1 MTTKD
6 QLLLYLKE
14 NQGNWVSGELISNNL
29 LVSRSAIWKHIR
41 KLKEEGYVIESAPKK
56 GYLLSK
62 ASDPITADEIRQG
75 LCTNVFGRK
84 NIIYLKE
91 TDSTNTRAKELAAQG
106 APEGTLIIAE
116 KQTKGRGRRGRNW
129 FSPSGGGIYFSLIL
143 RPAISPGETPRITL
157 MTAVVLAET
166 LISMMKLKLRIKW
179 PNDILVNGKKLAG
192 ILTEI
197 STEMDAVNYIV
208 VGLGMNVNT
217 RFENFPQEIKKSA
230 TSILI
235 ETGKQFPRVRF
246 IQHYLKLY
254 EKYYD
259 MFKKNDFEPIMKR
272 WKELA
277 DIIGKQIKVD
287 VIGKTHIGKVID
299 VDNDGVLIL
308 KDDQGRLQRIFSG
321 DVTLARQVSVRL
333 LKKGGVTV

>member
-1 MTTKD
+1 MATTKD

-29 LVSRSAIWKHIR
+29 SVSRAAIWKHIH
-41 KLKEEGYVIESAPKK
+41 KLKEEGYVIESASKK
-56 GYLLSK
+56 GYLLSES
-62 ASDPITADEIRQG
+62 SDPITADEIRQG
-75 LCTNVFGRK
+75 LCTKVFGKK
-84 NIIYLKE
+84 NIIFLNE

-106 APEGTLIIAE
+106 APEGTLVIAE
-116 KQTKGRGRRGRNW
+116 KQTEGRGRRGRSW
-129 FSPSGGGIYFSLIL
+129 FSPPGGGIYFSLIL
-143 RPAISPGETPRITL
+143 RPVISPGETPKITL

-166 LISMMKLKLRIKW
+166 LISLMKLKLRIKW

-197 STEMDAVNYIV
+197 STEMDAVNYII
-208 VGLGMNVNT
+208 VGLGLNVNT
-217 RFENFPQEIKKSA
+217 QFEKFPQDIKENA

-235 ETGKQFPRVRF
+235 ENGKQFPRVRL

-254 EKYYD
+254 EIYYD
-259 MFKKNDFEPIMKR
+259 MFKNNDFEPIMKR
-272 WKELA
+272 WRELA
-277 DIIGKQIKVD
+277 DIIGKQIRVD
-287 VIGKTHIGKVID
+287 VIGKTHIGKVVD

-321 DVTLARQVSVRL
+321 DVTLARQ
-333 LKKGGVTV
+333 LK

>member
-1 MTTKD
+1 MATTKD
-6 QLLLYLKE
+6 KLLLFLKK

-29 LVSRSAIWKHIR
+29 SVSRAAIWKHIR
-41 KLKEEGYVIESAPKK
+41 KLKEEGYIIESSPKK

-75 LCTNVFGRK
+75 LSTKVFGK
-84 NIIYLKE
+84 KDIIYLNE

-106 APEGTLIIAE
+106 APEGTLVIAE
-116 KQTKGRGRRGRNW
+116 KQTEGRGRRGRSW
-129 FSPSGGGIYFSLIL
+129 FSPPGGGIYFSLIL
-143 RPAISPGETPRITL
+143 RPVLSPTETPRITL

-166 LISMMKLKLRIKW
+166 LISLMKLKLRIKW

-197 STEMDAVNYIV
+197 STEMDEVNYII
-208 VGLGMNVNT
+208 VGLGLNVNT
-217 RFENFPQEIKKSA
+217 QLEDLPREIKKTA

-235 ETGKQFPRVRF
+235 ETGKQFPRVKL

-272 WKELA
+272 WRELA
-277 DIIGKQIKVD
+277 DIIGKQIRVD
-287 VIGKTHIGKVID
+287 VIGKTHIGKVVD

-308 KDDQGRLQRIFSG
+308 KDNQGKLQRIFSG
-321 DVTLARQVSVRL
+321 DATLARQLSDSL
-333 LKKGGVTV
+333 L

>member
-1 MTTKD
+1 MATKN

-14 NQGNWVSGELISNNL
+14 NQENWVSGELISNNL
-29 LVSRSAIWKHIR
+29 SVSRAAIWKQIR
-41 KLKEEGYVIESAPKK
+41 NLKEDGYIIESSPKK

-62 ASDPITADEIRQG
+62 SSDPITAGEIRQG
-75 LCTNVFGRK
+75 LSTRVFGKK
-84 NIIYLKE
+84 NIIYLRE

-106 APEGTLIIAE
+106 APEGTLVIAE
-116 KQTKGRGRRGRNW
+116 KQTNGRGRRGRSW
-129 FSPSGGGIYFSLIL
+129 FSPPGGGIYFSLIL
-143 RPAISPGETPRITL
+143 RPVISPGETPRITL

-166 LISMMKLKLRIKW
+166 LISLMKLKLRIKW

-197 STEMDAVNYIV
+197 STEMDEVNYII
-208 VGLGMNVNT
+208 VGLGLNVNT
-217 RFENFPQEIKKSA
+217 QFEKFPQEIKENA

-235 ETGKQFPRVRF
+235 ENGKQFPRVRL

-259 MFKKNDFEPIMKR
+259 MFKNNDFEPIMKR
-272 WKELA
+272 WRELA
-277 DIIGKQIKVD
+277 DIIGKQIRVD
-287 VIGKTHIGKVID
+287 VIGNTHFGKVVD

-308 KDDQGRLQRIFSG
+308 KDNQGMLQRIFSG
-321 DVTLARQVSVRL
+321 DVTLARQ
-333 LKKGGVTV
+333 LK

>member
-29 LVSRSAIWKHIR
+29 SVSRAAIWKHIR
-41 KLKEEGYVIESAPKK
+41 NLKEEGYVIESASKK
-56 GYLLSK
+56 GYLLSES
-62 ASDPITADEIRQG
+62 SDPITADEIRQG
-75 LCTNVFGRK
+75 LCTKVFGKK
-84 NIIYLKE
+84 NIIFLNE

-106 APEGTLIIAE
+106 APEGTLVIAE
-116 KQTKGRGRRGRNW
+116 KQTEGRGRRGRSW
-129 FSPSGGGIYFSLIL
+129 FSPPGGGIYFSLIL
-143 RPAISPGETPRITL
+143 RPVISPGETPKITL

-166 LISMMKLKLRIKW
+166 LISLMKLKLRIKW

-197 STEMDAVNYIV
+197 STEMDAVNYII
-208 VGLGMNVNT
+208 VGLGLNVNT
-217 RFENFPQEIKKSA
+217 QFEKFPQDIKGNA

-235 ETGKQFPRVRF
+235 ENGKQFPRVKL

-254 EKYYD
+254 EIYYD
-259 MFKKNDFEPIMKR
+259 MFKNNDFEPIMKR
-272 WKELA
+272 WRELA
-277 DIIGKQIKVD
+277 DIIGKQIRVD
-287 VIGKTHIGKVID
+287 VIGKTHIGKVVD

-321 DVTLARQVSVRL
+321 DVTLARQITL
-333 LKKGGVTV
+333 

>member
-1 MTTKD
+1 MATTKD

-29 LVSRSAIWKHIR
+29 SVSRAAIWKHIR
-41 KLKEEGYVIESAPKK
+41 NLKEEGYVIESASKK
-56 GYLLSK
+56 GYFLSES
-62 ASDPITADEIRQG
+62 SDPITADEIRQG
-75 LCTNVFGRK
+75 LCTKVFGKK
-84 NIIYLKE
+84 NIIFLNE

-106 APEGTLIIAE
+106 APEGTLVIAE
-116 KQTKGRGRRGRNW
+116 KQTEGRGRRGRSW
-129 FSPSGGGIYFSLIL
+129 FSPPGGGIYFSLIL
-143 RPAISPGETPRITL
+143 RPVISPGETPKITL

-166 LISMMKLKLRIKW
+166 LISLMKLKLRIKW

-197 STEMDAVNYIV
+197 STEMDAVNYII
-208 VGLGMNVNT
+208 VGLGLNVNT
-217 RFENFPQEIKKSA
+217 QFEKFPQDIKENA

-235 ETGKQFPRVRF
+235 ENGKQFPRVKL

-254 EKYYD
+254 EIYYD
-259 MFKKNDFEPIMKR
+259 MFKNNDFEPIMKR
-272 WKELA
+272 WRELA
-277 DIIGKQIKVD
+277 DIIGKQIRVD
-287 VIGKTHIGKVID
+287 VIGKTHIGKVVD

-321 DVTLARQVSVRL
+321 DVTLARQITL
-333 LKKGGVTV
+333 

>member
-1 MTTKD
+1 MATKD

-29 LVSRSAIWKHIR
+29 AVSRSAIWKHIG

-62 ASDPITADEIRQG
+62 DSDPITADEIRKG
-75 LCTNVFGRK
+75 LCTKVFGK
-84 NIIYLKE
+84 QNIIYLKE

-116 KQTKGRGRRGRNW
+116 KQTNGRGRRGRNW
-129 FSPSGGGIYFSLIL
+129 FSPPGGGIYCSLIL
-143 RPAISPGETPRITL
+143 RPTMQPGETPRITL

-166 LISMMKLKLRIKW
+166 LIFLMKLKLRIKW

-208 VGLGMNVNT
+208 VGLGLNVNT
-217 RFENFPQEIKKSA
+217 RFENFPKEIKKTA

-235 ETGKQFPRVRF
+235 ETGNRTPRIKL
-246 IQHYLKLY
+246 IQNYLKLY
-254 EKYYD
+254 EQYYD
-259 MFKKNDFEPIMKR
+259 MFKKNNFKPIMSR
-272 WKELA
+272 WRELA
-277 DIIGKQIKVD
+277 DIIGKQIKVN
-287 VIGKTHIGKVID
+287 VIGKTHIGEVVD

-308 KDDQGRLQRIFSG
+308 KDDQGMLQRIFSG
-321 DVTLARQVSVRL
+321 DIYLGRL
-333 LKKGGVTV
+333 

>member
-29 LVSRSAIWKHIR
+29 AVSRSAIWKHIR
-41 KLKEEGYVIESAPKK
+41 KLKEDGYVIESAPKK

-75 LCTNVFGRK
+75 LCTNVLGRK

-129 FSPSGGGIYFSLIL
+129 FSPPGGGIYFSLIL

-166 LISMMKLKLRIKW
+166 LISMMKLKLRIKR

-208 VGLGMNVNT
+208 VGLGMNVNMQ
-217 RFENFPQEIKKSA
+217 FENFPSEIKKKA

-246 IQHYLKLY
+246 IQHYLKMY

-259 MFKKNDFEPIMKR
+259 IMS
-272 WKELA
+272 
-277 DIIGKQIKVD
+277 Q
-287 VIGKTHIGKVID
+287 
-299 VDNDGVLIL
+299 
-308 KDDQGRLQRIFSG
+308 
-321 DVTLARQVSVRL
+321 
-333 LKKGGVTV
+333 

>member
-1 MTTKD
+1 MSTKD

-29 LVSRSAIWKHIR
+29 SVSRAAIWKHIH
-41 KLKEEGYVIESAPKK
+41 KLKEEGYTIESAPKK
-56 GYLLSK
+56 GYFLSK
-62 ASDPITADEIRQG
+62 SSDPITADEIREG
-75 LCTNVFGRK
+75 LCTKVFGKK
-84 NIIYLKE
+84 NIVYLKE

-116 KQTKGRGRRGRNW
+116 KQTKGRGRRGRSW
-129 FSPSGGGIYFSLIL
+129 FSPPGGGIYFSLIL
-143 RPAISPGETPRITL
+143 RPAISPTETPRITL

-166 LISMMKLKLRIKW
+166 LISLMKLKLRIKW

-217 RFENFPQEIKKSA
+217 RFENFPSEIKKNA

-235 ETGKQFPRVRF
+235 ETGEQFPRVRL

-254 EKYYD
+254 EQYYD
-259 MFKKNDFEPIMKR
+259 MFKKNNFEPIMKR

-287 VIGKTHIGKVID
+287 VVGKTHIGKVID

-321 DVTLARQVSVRL
+321 DVTLARQVSARL
-333 LKKGGVTV
+333 LKKGG

>member
-1 MTTKD
+1 MATTKD
-6 QLLLYLKE
+6 KLLLYLKKD
-14 NQGNWVSGELISNNL
+14 QGNWVSGELISSKL
-29 LVSRSAIWKHIR
+29 SVSRAAIWKHIQ
-41 KLKEEGYVIESAPKK
+41 KLKEEGYIIESSPKK

-62 ASDPITADEIRQG
+62 SSDPITAAELRHG
-75 LCTNVFGRK
+75 LSTKVFGK
-84 NIIYLKE
+84 KDIIYLNE

-116 KQTKGRGRRGRNW
+116 KQTKGRGRRGRSW
-129 FSPSGGGIYFSLIL
+129 FSPPGGGIYFSLIL
-143 RPAISPGETPRITL
+143 RPIISPSETPRITL

-166 LISMMKLKLRIKW
+166 LISLMKLKLRIKW

-217 RFENFPQEIKKSA
+217 QLEDLPKEIKKTA

-235 ETGKQFPRVRF
+235 ETGKQFPRVKL
-246 IQHYLKLY
+246 IKHYLKLY

-259 MFKKNDFEPIMKR
+259 MFKNNDFEPIMKR

-277 DIIGKQIKVD
+277 DIIGKQIRVD
-287 VIGKTHIGKVID
+287 VIGKTHIGKVVD

-308 KDDQGRLQRIFSG
+308 KDDQGKLQRIFSG
-321 DVTLARQVSVRL
+321 DVTLARQF
-333 LKKGGVTV
+333 K

>member
-1 MTTKD
+1 MANTKD
-6 QLLLYLKE
+6 KLLLFLKK

-29 LVSRSAIWKHIR
+29 SVSRSAIWKHIQ
-41 KLKEEGYVIESAPKK
+41 KLKEEGYVIESASKK

-62 ASDPITADEIRQG
+62 SSDPITADEIRHG
-75 LCTNVFGRK
+75 LSTKVFGKK
-84 NIIYLKE
+84 NIIYLNE
-91 TDSTNTRAKELAAQG
+91 TDSTNKRAKELAAQG
-106 APEGTLIIAE
+106 APEGVLVIAE
-116 KQTKGRGRRGRNW
+116 KQTSGRGRRGRSW
-129 FSPSGGGIYFSLIL
+129 FSPPGDGIYFSLIL
-143 RPAISPGETPRITL
+143 RPVISPSETPKITL

-166 LISMMKLKLRIKW
+166 LISLMKLKLRIKW

-197 STEMDAVNYIV
+197 STEMDAVNYII
-208 VGLGMNVNT
+208 VGLGLNVNT
-217 RFENFPQEIKKSA
+217 LFEKIPQDIKENA

-235 ETGKQFPRVRF
+235 ETGKPFPRIKL

-259 MFKKNDFEPIMKR
+259 MFKNNDFEPIMKR

-277 DIIGKQIKVD
+277 DIIGKQIRVD
-287 VIGKTHIGKVID
+287 VIGKTHIGKVVD

-308 KDDQGRLQRIFSG
+308 KDNQGVLQRIFSG
-321 DVTLARQVSVRL
+321 DVTLARQLSARSL
-333 LKKGGVTV
+333 

>member
-1 MTTKD
+1 MATKD

-29 LVSRSAIWKHIR
+29 AVSRSAIWKHIG

-62 ASDPITADEIRQG
+62 DSDPITADEIRKG
-75 LCTNVFGRK
+75 LCTKVFGK
-84 NIIYLKE
+84 QNIIYLKE

-116 KQTKGRGRRGRNW
+116 KQTNGRGRRGRNW
-129 FSPSGGGIYFSLIL
+129 FSPPGGGIYCSLIL
-143 RPAISPGETPRITL
+143 RPTMQPGETPRITL

-166 LISMMKLKLRIKW
+166 LIFLMKLKLRIKW

-208 VGLGMNVNT
+208 VGLGLNVNT
-217 RFENFPQEIKKSA
+217 RFENFPKEIKKTA

-235 ETGKQFPRVRF
+235 ETGNRTPRIKL
-246 IQHYLKLY
+246 IQNYLKLY
-254 EKYYD
+254 EQYYD
-259 MFKKNDFEPIMKR
+259 MFKKNNFKPIMSR
-272 WKELA
+272 WRELA
-277 DIIGKQIKVD
+277 DIIGKQIKVN
-287 VIGKTHIGKVID
+287 VIGKTHIGEVVD

-308 KDDQGRLQRIFSG
+308 KDDQGMLQRIFSG
-321 DVTLARQVSVRL
+321 DIYLGRL
-333 LKKGGVTV
+333 QIG

>member
-1 MTTKD
+1 MSTKN

-29 LVSRSAIWKHIR
+29 SVSRSAIWKHIR

-56 GYLLSK
+56 GYFLSK
-62 ASDPITADEIRQG
+62 ASDPITADEIMEG

-217 RFENFPQEIKKSA
+217 RFENFPSEIKKSA

-235 ETGKQFPRVRF
+235 EAGNRVPRIKF
-246 IQHYLKLY
+246 IQNYLKLY
-254 EKYYD
+254 EKYYN

-277 DIIGKQIKVD
+277 DIIGKQIRVD

-321 DVTLARQVSVRL
+321 DVTLARQISARS
-333 LKKGGVTV
+333 LKKGG

>member
-1 MTTKD
+1 MSTKD
-6 QLLLYLKE
+6 KLLLYLKR
-14 NQGNWVSGELISNNL
+14 NQGNWVSGELISSKL
-29 LVSRSAIWKHIR
+29 SVSRAAIWKHIQ
-41 KLKEEGYVIESAPKK
+41 KLKEEGYIIESASKK

-62 ASDPITADEIRQG
+62 SSDPITADEIRQG
-75 LCTNVFGRK
+75 LSTKVFGKK
-84 NIIYLKE
+84 NIIFLKE

-106 APEGTLIIAE
+106 APEGTLVIAE
-116 KQTKGRGRRGRNW
+116 KQTSGRGRRGRNW
-129 FSPSGGGIYFSLIL
+129 FSPPGGGIYCSLIL
-143 RPAISPGETPRITL
+143 RPVLSPSETPRITL

-166 LISMMKLKLRIKW
+166 LISLMKLKLRIKW

-217 RFENFPQEIKKSA
+217 QLEDLPREIKKTA

-235 ETGKQFPRVRF
+235 ETKKPFPRVKL

-272 WKELA
+272 WRKLA

-287 VIGKTHIGKVID
+287 VIGKTHTGKVVD

-308 KDDQGRLQRIFSG
+308 KDDQGKLQRIFSG
-321 DVTLARQVSVRL
+321 DVTMARQLDPS
-333 LKKGGVTV
+333 TPPNH

>member
-14 NQGNWVSGELISNNL
+14 NQGSWVSGELISNNL
-29 LVSRSAIWKHIR
+29 SVSRAAIWKHIR
-41 KLKEEGYVIESAPKK
+41 NLKEEGYVIESASKK
-56 GYLLSK
+56 GYLLSES
-62 ASDPITADEIRQG
+62 SDPITADEIRQG
-75 LCTNVFGRK
+75 LCTKVFGKK
-84 NIIYLKE
+84 NIIFLNE

-106 APEGTLIIAE
+106 APEGTLVIAE
-116 KQTKGRGRRGRNW
+116 KQTEGRGRRGRSW
-129 FSPSGGGIYFSLIL
+129 FSPPGGGIYFSLIL
-143 RPAISPGETPRITL
+143 RPVISPGETPKITL

-166 LISMMKLKLRIKW
+166 LISLMKLKLRIKW

-197 STEMDAVNYIV
+197 STEMDAVNYII
-208 VGLGMNVNT
+208 VGLGLNVNT
-217 RFENFPQEIKKSA
+217 QFEQFPQDIKGNA

-235 ETGKQFPRVRF
+235 ENGKQFPRVKL

-254 EKYYD
+254 EIYYD
-259 MFKKNDFEPIMKR
+259 MFKNNDFEPIMKR
-272 WKELA
+272 WRELA
-277 DIIGKQIKVD
+277 DIIGKQIRVD
-287 VIGKTHIGKVID
+287 VIGKTHIGKVVD

-321 DVTLARQVSVRL
+321 DVTLARQITL
-333 LKKGGVTV
+333 

>member
-6 QLLLYLKE
+6 QLLLYLKK

-29 LVSRSAIWKHIR
+29 AVSRSAIWKHIR

-62 ASDPITADEIRQG
+62 DSDPISADEISEG
-75 LCTNVFGRK
+75 LCTKIFEKK

-106 APEGTLIIAE
+106 APEGTLVIAE
-116 KQTKGRGRRGRNW
+116 KQTKGRGRRGRSW
-129 FSPSGGGIYFSLIL
+129 FSQPGGGIYCSLIL
-143 RPAISPGETPRITL
+143 RPIMQPGETPRITL

-166 LISMMKLKLRIKW
+166 LISLMKLKLRIKW
-179 PNDILVNGKKLAG
+179 PNDILINGKKLAG

-217 RFENFPQEIKKSA
+217 LFENFPREIKKSA

-235 ETGKQFPRVRF
+235 ETGNRVHRIKL
-246 IQHYLKLY
+246 IQEYLKLY
-254 EKYYD
+254 EQYYD
-259 MFKKNDFEPIMKR
+259 MFKKNNFEPIMNR
-272 WKELA
+272 WRALA
-277 DIIGKQIKVD
+277 DIIGKQIRVD

-308 KDDQGRLQRIFSG
+308 KDDQGRLQTIFSG
-321 DVTLARQVSVRL
+321 DVTLARF
-333 LKKGGVTV
+333 

>member
-1 MTTKD
+1 MSTND

-14 NQGNWVSGELISNNL
+14 NQGSWVSGELISNNL
-29 LVSRSAIWKHIR
+29 SVSRAAIWKHIR
-41 KLKEEGYVIESAPKK
+41 KLKDEGYVIESAPKK

-62 ASDPITADEIRQG
+62 ASDPITADEIKEG
-75 LCTNVFGRK
+75 LCTKVFGKK

-106 APEGTLIIAE
+106 APEGTMVIAE

-129 FSPSGGGIYFSLIL
+129 FSPPGGGIYFSLIL

-166 LISMMKLKLRIKW
+166 LISLIKLKLKIKW

-197 STEMDAVNYIV
+197 STEMDAVNYII

-217 RFENFPQEIKKSA
+217 RFEIFPQEIKENA

-235 ETGKQFPRVRF
+235 EKGKQFPRVRL
-246 IQHYLKLY
+246 IQNYLKLY
-254 EKYYD
+254 EQYYD
-259 MFKKNDFEPIMKR
+259 MFKKNNFEPIMKR
-272 WKELA
+272 WRELA
-277 DIIGKQIKVD
+277 DIIGKQIRVD

-308 KDDQGRLQRIFSG
+308 KDDHGGLQRIFSG
-321 DVTLARQVSVRL
+321 DVTLARQ
-333 LKKGGVTV
+333 LK

>member
-1 MTTKD
+1 MATTKD
-6 QLLLYLKE
+6 KLLLFLKKK
-14 NQGNWVSGELISNNL
+14 QGNWVSGELISSKL
-29 LVSRSAIWKHIR
+29 SVSRAAIWKHIQ
-41 KLKEEGYVIESAPKK
+41 KLKEEGYVIEAAPKK

-75 LCTNVFGRK
+75 LSSKVFGK
-84 NIIYLKE
+84 KDIIFLNE

-116 KQTKGRGRRGRNW
+116 KQTKGRGRRGRSW
-129 FSPSGGGIYFSLIL
+129 FSPPGGGIYFSLIL
-143 RPAISPGETPRITL
+143 RPVISPSETPRITL

-166 LISMMKLKLRIKW
+166 LISLMKLKLRIKW

-208 VGLGMNVNT
+208 VGLGLNVNM
-217 RFENFPQEIKKSA
+217 RFEKFPQEIKENA

-235 ETGKQFPRVRF
+235 ENGKRFPRVRL

-259 MFKKNDFEPIMKR
+259 MFKNNDFEPIMKR
-272 WKELA
+272 WRELS
-277 DIIGKQIKVD
+277 DIIGKQIRVD
-287 VIGKTHIGKVID
+287 VIGKTHIGKVVD

-308 KDDQGRLQRIFSG
+308 KDNQGRLQRIFSG
-321 DVTLARQVSVRL
+321 DVTLARQ
-333 LKKGGVTV
+333 LK

>member
-1 MTTKD
+1 MATKD

-29 LVSRSAIWKHIR
+29 AVSRSAIWKHIG

-62 ASDPITADEIRQG
+62 DSDPITADEIRKG
-75 LCTNVFGRK
+75 LCTKVFGK
-84 NIIYLKE
+84 QNIIYLKE

-116 KQTKGRGRRGRNW
+116 KQTNGRGRRGRNW
-129 FSPSGGGIYFSLIL
+129 FSPPGGGIYCSLIL
-143 RPAISPGETPRITL
+143 RPTMQPGETPRITL

-166 LISMMKLKLRIKW
+166 LIFLMKLKLRIKW

-208 VGLGMNVNT
+208 VGLGLNVNT
-217 RFENFPQEIKKSA
+217 RFENFPKEIKKTA

-235 ETGKQFPRVRF
+235 ETGNRTPRIKL
-246 IQHYLKLY
+246 IQKYLKLY
-254 EKYYD
+254 EQYYD
-259 MFKKNDFEPIMKR
+259 MFKKNNFKPIMSR
-272 WKELA
+272 WRELA
-277 DIIGKQIKVD
+277 DIIGKQIKVN
-287 VIGKTHIGKVID
+287 VIGKTHIGEVVD

-308 KDDQGRLQRIFSG
+308 KDDQGMLQRIFSG
-321 DVTLARQVSVRL
+321 DIYLGRL
-333 LKKGGVTV
+333 

>member
-1 MTTKD
+1 MATTKD
-6 QLLLYLKE
+6 KLLLFLKK
-14 NQGNWVSGELISNNL
+14 NQGNWVSGELISSKL
-29 LVSRSAIWKHIR
+29 SVSRAAIWKHIQ

-62 ASDPITADEIRQG
+62 SSDPVTAAELRQG
-75 LCTNVFGRK
+75 LSTKVFGKK
-84 NIIYLKE
+84 NIIYLNE

-106 APEGTLIIAE
+106 APEGTIVIAE
-116 KQTKGRGRRGRNW
+116 KQTSGRGRRGRSW
-129 FSPSGGGIYFSLIL
+129 FSPPGGGIYCSLIL
-143 RPAISPGETPRITL
+143 RPVLSPSETPRITL
-157 MTAVVLAET
+157 MTAVVAAET
-166 LISMMKLKLRIKW
+166 LISLVKLKLRIKW

-208 VGLGMNVNT
+208 VGIGLNVNT
-217 RFENFPQEIKKSA
+217 QFEDLPIEIKKTA

-235 ETGKQFPRVRF
+235 ETGKRFPRVKL

-259 MFKKNDFEPIMKR
+259 MFKDNDFEPIMKR
-272 WKELA
+272 WRELA
-277 DIIGKQIKVD
+277 DIIGKQIRVD
-287 VIGKTHIGKVID
+287 VIGKTHIGKVVD

-308 KDDQGRLQRIFSG
+308 KDDQGVLQRIFSG
-321 DVTLARQVSVRL
+321 DVTLAREVSES
-333 LKKGGVTV
+333 

>member
-1 MTTKD
+1 MSTKD
-6 QLLLYLKE
+6 KLLLYLKR
-14 NQGNWVSGELISNNL
+14 NQGNWVSGELISSKL
-29 LVSRSAIWKHIR
+29 SVSRAAIWKHIQ
-41 KLKEEGYVIESAPKK
+41 KLKEEGYIIESASKK

-62 ASDPITADEIRQG
+62 SSDPITADEIRQG
-75 LCTNVFGRK
+75 LSTKVFGKK
-84 NIIYLKE
+84 NIIFLKE

-106 APEGTLIIAE
+106 APEGTLVIAE
-116 KQTKGRGRRGRNW
+116 KQTSGRGRRGRNW
-129 FSPSGGGIYFSLIL
+129 FSPPGGGIYCSLIL
-143 RPAISPGETPRITL
+143 RPVLSPSETPRITL

-166 LISMMKLKLRIKW
+166 LISLMKLKLRIKW

-217 RFENFPQEIKKSA
+217 QLEDLPREIKKTA

-235 ETGKQFPRVRF
+235 ETKKPFPRVKL

-259 MFKKNDFEPIMKR
+259 MFKKNDFKPIMKR
-272 WKELA
+272 WRELA
-277 DIIGKQIKVD
+277 DIIGKQIRVD
-287 VIGKTHIGKVID
+287 VIGKTHIGKVVD

-308 KDDQGRLQRIFSG
+308 KDDKGVLQRIFSG
-321 DVTLARQVSVRL
+321 DVTLARQ
-333 LKKGGVTV
+333 LK

>member
-29 LVSRSAIWKHIR
+29 SVSRAAIWKHIR
-41 KLKEEGYVIESAPKK
+41 KLKKEGYIIESSPKK

-62 ASDPITADEIRQG
+62 SSDPITADEIRQG
-75 LCTNVFGRK
+75 LSTKVFGKK
-84 NIIYLKE
+84 NIIYLNE

-106 APEGTLIIAE
+106 APEGTLVIAE
-116 KQTKGRGRRGRNW
+116 KQTNGRGRRGRSW
-129 FSPSGGGIYFSLIL
+129 FSPPGGGIYFSLIL
-143 RPAISPGETPRITL
+143 RPVISPTETPRITL
-157 MTAVVLAET
+157 MTAVVAAET
-166 LISMMKLKLRIKW
+166 LISLVKLKLRIKW

-197 STEMDAVNYIV
+197 STEMDAVNYII
-208 VGLGMNVNT
+208 VGLGLNVNT
-217 RFENFPQEIKKSA
+217 RFEKFPQEIKENA

-235 ETGKQFPRVRF
+235 ETGKQFPRVKL

-254 EKYYD
+254 EIFYD
-259 MFKKNDFEPIMKR
+259 MFKNNDFEPIMNR
-272 WKELA
+272 WRELA
-277 DIIGKQIKVD
+277 DIIGKQIRVD
-287 VIGKTHIGKVID
+287 VIGKTHIGEVVA

-308 KDDQGRLQRIFSG
+308 KDDQGVLQRIFSG
-321 DVTLARQVSVRL
+321 DVTLARQLNRF
-333 LKKGGVTV
+333 